1 MKNGERRMNNR
12 QSAIGNQQSRHVVI
26 IGAGPAGLTAAWELI
41 RRGVKVTVLEKYH
54 LVGGIA
60 RTEQYKGYFFDIGG
74 HRFFTK
80 VDQVNKLWNEWM
92 GDEFLL
98 RPRISRIYYDGKFFD
113 YPLRAFN
120 ALFNMGLW
128 RSFLILLSY
137 VQYRL
142 FPYKQEETF
151 EQWVTNRF
159 GKRLFEI
166 FFKTYT
172 EKVWGIPTS
181 EIRAE
186 WAAQRIKGLSLFSA
200 VRNALFKPRGE
211 EIKTLIEEF
220 HYPKRGPG
228 MMWERVTELVRER
241 GGTVIMEA
249 DAVKVARDGIRVTG
263 VEAVINGKRELFS
276 ATDFIS
282 SAPLTELLA
291 KLDPPPP
298 PAVLASAKHLSY
310 RDFITVVLILDRP
323 SLFQDNWIY
332 IHSPEVKVGRIQN
345 FSNWSPYMVPDPDTT
360 SLGLEYFCAE
370 GDELWRA
377 ADAELVALGKRELEQ
392 IGLMFGANVIDGAV
406 VRQWKAYPVY
416 DAVYAQH
423 LEVIKKYLGG
433 FENLQT
439 IGRNGLHKYNNQD
452 HSMLTAIYA
461 VENMLGLG
469 RHDLWEVNTERSYHE
484 EVRVS
489 AQDKRVEEKPVD
501 ILEA

>member
-1 MKNGERRMNNR
+1 MTNP
-12 QSAIGNQQSRHVVI
+12 QSAFLDSQSRHVVI

-60 RTEQYKGYFFDIGG
+60 RTEQYNGYYFDIGG

-80 VDQVNKLWNEWM
+80 VEAVNALWNEWM
-92 GDEFLL
+92 GGEFML
-98 RPRISRIYYDGKFFD
+98 RPRISRIYYDGKFYD

-128 RSFLILLSY
+128 RSALIMLSY
-137 VQYRL
+137 LRYKL
-142 FPYKQEETF
+142 FPYPQEETF

-186 WAAQRIKGLSLFSA
+186 WAAQRIKGLSLFEA
-200 VRNALFKPRGE
+200 VRNALFKPRNQD
-211 EIKTLIEEF
+211 IKTLIEEF

-228 MMWERVTELVRER
+228 MMWERVVELIRQR
-241 GGTVIMEA
+241 GGEVIMNA
-249 DAVKVARDGIRVTG
+249 DAVKVVREGNKVTG
-263 VEAVINGKRELFS
+263 VEAVIGGAPRFIG
-276 ATDFIS
+276 ATDVIN
-282 SAPLTELLA
+282 SAPLTELIA

-298 PAVLASAKHLSY
+298 LEILSSIRHLSY
-310 RDFITVVLILDRP
+310 RDFLTVVLIVDKP
-323 SLFQDNWIY
+323 DLFPDNWIY
-332 IHSPEVKVGRIQN
+332 IHSPDVKVGRIQN
-345 FSNWSPYMVPDPDTT
+345 FGNWSPFMVADSATS

-370 GDELWRA
+370 GDALWTMS
-377 ADAELVALGKRELEQ
+377 DAELLELGKREMEK
-392 IGLMFGANVIDGAV
+392 IGLTKGAKVIDGTV
-406 VRQWKAYPVY
+406 VRQLKAYPVY
-416 DAVYAQH
+416 DSVYAEH
-423 LEVIKKYLGG
+423 LETIKKYLAG
-433 FENLQT
+433 FSNLQT

-469 RHDLWEVNTERSYHE
+469 AHDLWEVNTERSYHE

-489 AQDKRVEEKPVD
+489 KDRVQVEDKPVD
-501 ILEA
+501 VLDVN

>member
-1 MKNGERRMNNR
+1 MNIQPSTYEASSNH
-12 QSAIGNQQSRHVVI
+12 SKHVVI

-41 RRGVKVTVLEKYH
+41 RHGVSVTVLEKYH

-74 HRFFTK
+74 HRFFTQ
-80 VDQVNKLWNEWM
+80 VDQVNRLWQEWM

-98 RPRISRIYYDGKFFD
+98 RPRISRIFYDGKFYD
-113 YPLRAFN
+113 YPLKAFN
-120 ALFNMGLW
+120 ALFNMGLL
-128 RSFLILLSY
+128 RSIGIVLSY
-137 VQYRL
+137 LQFRL
-142 FPYKQEETF
+142 FPYPTEETF

-200 VRNALFKPRGE
+200 VRNALFKPHNE

-228 MMWERVTELVRER
+228 MMWERVAELVEQR
-241 GGTVIMEA
+241 GGKVIMNA
-249 DAVKVARDGIRVTG
+249 DAVKVKRDGNKVAG
-263 VEAVINGKRELFS
+263 VDAVVDGVPRFFA
-276 ATDFIS
+276 ATDVIS
-282 SAPLTELLA
+282 SAPLTELIA
-291 KLDPPPP
+291 KLDPSPPP
-298 PAVLASAKHLSY
+298 EILSSVKHISY
-310 RDFITVVLILDRP
+310 RDFLTVALILDKP
-323 SLFQDNWIY
+323 NLFPDNWIY
-332 IHSPEVKVGRIQN
+332 IHSPEVQVGRIQN
-345 FSNWSPYMVPDPDTT
+345 FSNWSPYMVPDHNT
-360 SLGLEYFCAE
+360 SCLGLEYFCTE
-370 GDELWRA
+370 GDSLWTMSE
-377 ADAELVALGKRELEQ
+377 ADLIALGKRELEQ
-392 IGLMFGANVIDGAV
+392 IGLTHGAKVIDGTV
-406 VRQWKAYPVY
+406 VRQLKAYPVY
-416 DAVYAQH
+416 DSVYAEHLEKVKQH
-423 LEVIKKYLGG
+423 LATIP
-433 FENLQT
+433 NLQT

-469 RHDLWEVNTERSYHE
+469 QHDLWEVNTERSYHE

-489 AQDKRVEEKPVD
+489 RDKVKVEDKPVD